1 MNAQVQG
8 GDLPGLTELLKRMES
23 DHASVL
29 IGVPAGAQ
37 EPDGTSSAMVAATNE
52 FGSPER
58 NIPERPVLRQ
68 GGRRA
73 MREMDKSNETLMHS
87 VIDGKRTLEQAVD
100 LMGVMA
106 VGIVKR
112 EFVDPQPP
120 FQPNAP
126 ATIARKKSTRPLI
139 DTGQYRQ
146 NITHTTEANLG
157 AGAEVTDL

>member
-1 MNAQVQG
+1 VNARVQG
-8 GDLPGLTELLKRMES
+8 GDLPGLTELLKRMEYE
-23 DHASVL
+23 HASVL
-29 IGVPAGAQ
+29 VGVPAGKVEQ
-37 EPDGTSSAMVAATNE
+37 DGTSIAMVAAVNE

-73 MREMDKSNETLMHS
+73 MREMGKPNELLMHS

-106 VGIVKR
+106 VGIIKR
-112 EFVDPQPP
+112 EFTDPQPA
-120 FQPNAP
+120 FEPNKP

-139 DTGQYRQ
+139 DSGQYHQ
-146 NITHTTEANLG
+146 SITHTTEAGLG